1 MRAITG
7 SMLATLLLVSGAATY
22 AANSQQERMT
32 QCNAQA
38 ADKKLAGDERKSF
51 MKSCLS
57 GKAAA
62 ASDNLNSQQRKMK
75 QCNADAKQQHL
86 AGDARKSFMKSCLA
100 GG

>member
-1 MRAITG
+1 MRAITA
-7 SMLATLLLVSGAATY
+7 SMLVLLSLGGMTAY

-38 ADKKLAGDERKSF
+38 ADKKLAGDARKSF

-57 GKAAA
+57 GEAPA
-62 ASDNLNSQQRKMK
+62 ASDNLTAQQRKMK

-86 AGDARKSFMKSCLA
+86 AGDARKSFMKTCLS
-100 GG
+100 GS